1 MENILP
7 EENTDKELESVVKAM
22 LPLVKNEVRI

>member
-7 EENTDKELESVVKAM
+7 EENTDKELEAVVEAM
-22 LPLVKNEVRI
+22 LPLVKKTVCI

>member
-7 EENTDKELESVVKAM
+7 EENTDKELEAVVKAM

>member
-7 EENTDKELESVVKAM
+7 EENTDKELEAVVKAM
-22 LPLVKNEVRI
+22 LPLVKNDVRI

>member
-7 EENTDKELESVVKAM
+7 EENTDKELEAVVEAT
-22 LPLVKNEVRI
+22 LPLVKKKVCI